1 MTIGILLD
9 KLARFLEDFLKIVF
23 DLKGK
28 QFCNLNSALSR
39 QKEALSR
46 SVKVIFHSACSEIG
60 SADKEINE
68 CVFFLDAF
76 KYFYYIPQKRLLGH
90 MESSL
95 VNRAV
100 FLEKQQSC
108 DSINVLFL
116 KRRIN
121 SVIPRL
127 AFITDDLI
135 VLTVLNGIKVRY
147 SIYHIV
153 GAPTVLFAKLFCN
166 PYDVLF
172 FGTRVIY
179 RQTEDLIFDFL
190 FHHTFSSIDFKNL

>member
-9 KLARFLEDFLKIVF
+9 KLARFLENSLKIVF

-28 QFCNLNSALSR
+28 QFCNLNSAFSR

-60 SADKEINE
+60 SADEEINE
-68 CVFFLDAF
+68 CILFLDAF
-76 KYFYYIPQKRLLGH
+76 KYFYEIPQKRLVIC
-90 MESSL
+90 MEVGLLNST
-95 VNRAV
+95 V
-100 FLEKQQSC
+100 FLEKQYSR
-108 DSINVLFL
+108 DSVNIFFL
-116 KRRIN
+116 KCRLN
-121 SVIPRL
+121 GVIPRL
-127 AFITDDLI
+127 AFITNDLA
-135 VLTVLNGIKVRY
+135 VLTMLDWIKT
-147 SIYHIV
+147 SACIYHII
-153 GAPTVLFAKLFCN
+153 GAPTVLFAKLVCN

-190 FHHTFSSIDFKNL
+190 FHHTFSSKDFKSL